1 MSVFLPDDFDARRPL
16 ALIAGQGNYPVL
28 LAQRAR
34 NAGIQLRL
42 IELGGETSPE
52 LIESFPDDK
61 RTSVKVGQIGKLLKE
76 LKKFDAGYAVMAGQV
91 TPGKLFKGLHP
102 DLKAIRMLAGL
113 DRKNAETIF
122 GAIGD
127 EIEKAG
133 VQLLDARIFMDD
145 DLAEEGAM
153 VKGKEKIEP
162 EHLAHGIEIARE
174 NARLDVGQG
183 VVVSR
188 GTVLAVEAFEGTNAM
203 LERAG
208 KFGAKNCLFV
218 KLGKPKQDTRFDVP
232 VFGLQTLK
240 TLSEAN
246 IKNVALA
253 SGSVLILD
261 KGTVIKEAKKLG
273 IRCHRGETLN
283 FSSCYFTQKY

>member
-1 MSVFLPDDFDARRPL
+1 MSRFLPDSFDPTRPL
-16 ALIAGQGNYPVL
+16 ALIAGKGLYPVL
-28 LAQRAR
+28 LAERAR
-34 NAGIQLRL
+34 NAGVPLRL

-52 LIESFPDDK
+52 LVSSFPESE
-61 RTSVKVGQIGKLLKE
+61 RSAVKVGQVGKLLKE
-76 LKKFDAGYAVMAGQV
+76 LKRLGAGYAVMAGQV

-133 VQLLDARIFMDD
+133 IHLLDARVFMDE
-145 DLAEEGAM
+145 DLAEEGIMA
-153 VKGKEKIEP
+153 KGKEKIDP

-183 VVVSR
+183 VVVSQ

-232 VFGLQTLK
+232 VFGLQTLLAMK
-240 TLSEAN
+240 EAG
-246 IKNVALA
+246 IKSVALE
-253 SGSVLILD
+253 G
-261 KGTVIKEAKKLG
+261 GTVLLLDRNEVIANAKKNQV
-273 IRCHRGETLN
+273 TL
-283 FSSCYFTQKY
+283 FGVKV

>member
-1 MSVFLPDDFDARRPL
+1 MSRFLPDDFDASQPL
-16 ALIAGQGNYPVL
+16 ALIAGQGDYPIL
-28 LAQRAR
+28 LAERAR
-34 NAGIQLRL
+34 KAGINLRL

-52 LIESFPDDK
+52 LVSSFSDNE
-61 RTSVKVGQIGKLLKE
+61 RSAVKVGQVGKLLKE

-113 DRKNAETIF
+113 DRRNAETIF

-127 EIEKAG
+127 EIEQAG
-133 VQLLDARIFMDD
+133 VHLLDARVFMDE
-145 DLAEEGAM
+145 DLAEEGVM
-153 VKGKEKIEP
+153 VKGKEKVET

-203 LERAG
+203 IERAG
-208 KFGAKNCLFV
+208 QFGAKICLFV
-218 KLGKPKQDTRFDVP
+218 KLGKPKQDARFDVP
-232 VFGLQTLK
+232 VFGLK
-240 TLSEAN
+240 TLQVM
-246 IKNVALA
+246 KN
-253 SGSVLILD
+253 SGILSAVLQSNHVLILN
-261 KGTVIKEAKKLG
+261 KEKVLQEAKDKK
-273 IRCHRGETLN
+273 ITLIGV
-283 FSSCYFTQKY
+283 

>member
-1 MSVFLPDDFDARRPL
+1 MSRFLPEKFDASRPL
-16 ALIAGQGNYPVL
+16 ALIAGQGQYPLL
-28 LAQRAR
+28 LAERAR
-34 NAGIQLRL
+34 KAGISLRL
-42 IELGGETSPE
+42 IELGGETSSE
-52 LIESFPDDK
+52 LISSFP
-61 RTSVKVGQIGKLLKE
+61 RNERSAVKVGQVGKLLKE
-76 LKKFDAGYAVMAGQV
+76 LKKFDARYAVMAGQV

-127 EIEKAG
+127 EIEKID
-133 VQLLDARIFMDD
+133 VHLLDARVFMDE
-145 DLAEEGAM
+145 DLASEGVM
-153 VKGKEKIEP
+153 VKGKEKIDP

-232 VFGLQTLK
+232 VFGVQTLK
-240 TLSEAN
+240 TLSEVN
-246 IKNVALA
+246 IKNVALE
-253 SGSVLILD
+253 SRSVLLLD
-261 KGTVIKEAKKLG
+261 KVEVLIQAKKLG
-273 IRCHRGETLN
+273 IGISGVKSLI
-283 FSSCYFTQKY
+283 

>member
-1 MSVFLPDDFDARRPL
+1 MSRFLPDNFDASLPL
-16 ALIAGQGNYPVL
+16 TLIAGQGLYPVL
-28 LAQRAR
+28 LAERAR
-34 NAGIQLRL
+34 EAKIPLRL
-42 IELGGETSPE
+42 IELGGETHPDLVS
-52 LIESFPDDK
+52 SFPEDE
-61 RTSVKVGQIGKLLKE
+61 RAAVKVGQVGKLLKE

-127 EIEKAG
+127 EIEKIG
-133 VQLLDARIFMDD
+133 VHLLDARVFMDE
-145 DLAEEGAM
+145 DLASEGVM
-153 VKGKEKIEP
+153 VKGKENIDP

-203 LERAG
+203 LDRAG

-218 KLGKPKQDTRFDVP
+218 KLGKPNQDTRFDVP

-240 TLSEAN
+240 ALSEVN
-246 IKNVALA
+246 INNVALE
-253 SGSVLILD
+253 SGSVLLLD
-261 KGTVIKEAKKLG
+261 KDEVMKKAKKLRIG
-273 IRCHRGETLN
+273 ISGIKSLT
-283 FSSCYFTQKY
+283 

>member
-1 MSVFLPDDFDARRPL
+1 MSLFLPDDFDASRPL
-16 ALIAGQGNYPVL
+16 ALIAGQGNYPIL
-28 LAQRAR
+28 LAERAR
-34 NAGIQLRL
+34 KAGVSIRL
-42 IELGGETSPE
+42 IGLGDETSPQ
-52 LIESFPDDK
+52 LIESFSNDEQS
-61 RTSVKVGQIGKLLKE
+61 TVKVGQVGKLLKE

-133 VQLLDARIFMDD
+133 IHLLDARVFMDE
-145 DLAEEGAM
+145 DLADEGTM
-153 VKGKEKIEP
+153 VKGKEKIES
-162 EHLAHGIEIARE
+162 EHLAHGIEVARK

-208 KFGAKNCLFV
+208 QFGAKNCLFI

-232 VFGLQTLK
+232 VFGMQTLYALK
-240 TLSEAN
+240 EAA
-246 IKNVALA
+246 IKNVALE
-253 SGSVLILD
+253 SGSVLLLN
-261 KGTVIKEAKKLG
+261 KEEVLKEARTQAIGILG
-273 IRCHRGETLN
+273 FL
-283 FSSCYFTQKY
+283 

>member
-1 MSVFLPDDFDARRPL
+1 MSFFLPDDFDASRTL
-16 ALIAGQGNYPVL
+16 TLIAGQGNYPIL
-28 LAQRAR
+28 LAKRAR
-34 NAGIQLRL
+34 NNGIKLRL
-42 IELGGETSPE
+42 IELGDETSPE
-52 LIESFPDDK
+52 LIESFSDYK
-61 RTSVKVGQIGKLLKE
+61 RSSVKVGQVGKLLKE
-76 LKKFDAGYAVMAGQV
+76 LKKFDTGYAVMAGQV

-133 VQLLDARIFMDD
+133 VHLLDARAFMDE

-153 VKGKEKIEP
+153 VKGKEKVEA

-261 KGTVIKEAKKLG
+261 KGTVINEAKKLG
-273 IRCHRGETLN
+273 VGVTGVKI
-283 FSSCYFTQKY
+283 

>member
-1 MSVFLPDDFDARRPL
+1 MSRFLPEKFDASRPL
-16 ALIAGQGNYPVL
+16 ALIAGQGQYPLL
-28 LAQRAR
+28 LAERAR
-34 NAGIQLRL
+34 KAGISLRL

-52 LIESFPDDK
+52 LISSFP
-61 RTSVKVGQIGKLLKE
+61 RNERSAVKVGQVGKLLKE

-122 GAIGD
+122 GAIAD
-127 EIEKAG
+127 EIEKIG
-133 VQLLDARIFMDD
+133 VHLLDARVFMDQ
-145 DLAEEGAM
+145 DLAESGVM

-162 EHLAHGIEIARE
+162 EHLTHGIEIARE

-232 VFGLQTLK
+232 VFGMQTLEK
-240 TLSEAN
+240 MKSAG
-246 IKNVALA
+246 IGNVAFEA
-253 SGSVLILD
+253 GSVLLLD
-261 KGTVIKEAKKLG
+261 KEQLLLTA
-273 IRCHRGETLN
+273 
-283 FSSCYFTQKY
+283 TQMGLSIQGFNQNI

>member
-1 MSVFLPDDFDARRPL
+1 MSQFLPENFDATRPL
-16 ALIAGQGNYPVL
+16 ALIAGQGQYPVL
-28 LAQRAR
+28 LAERAR
-34 NAGIQLRL
+34 QAGISVRL

-52 LIESFPDDK
+52 LVDSFAKDK
-61 RTSVKVGQIGKLLKE
+61 RSAVKVGQVGKLLKE
-76 LKKFDAGYAVMAGQV
+76 LKRLDAGYAVMAGQV

-113 DRKNAETIF
+113 ERKNAETIF

-133 VQLLDARIFMDD
+133 VHLLDARVFMDQ
-145 DLAEEGAM
+145 DLAEEGVM

-162 EHLAHGIEIARE
+162 EHLAHGIEIALE

-203 LERAG
+203 LDRAG

-218 KLGKPKQDTRFDVP
+218 KIGKPQQDTRFDVP
-232 VFGLQTLK
+232 VFGLQTLHAMK
-240 TLSEAN
+240 DAGIGTAALESGAVLLLDRDDVIREAGNQKITLM
-246 IKNVALA
+246 
-253 SGSVLILD
+253 
-261 KGTVIKEAKKLG
+261 G
-273 IRCHRGETLN
+273 IP
-283 FSSCYFTQKY
+283 K

>member
-52 LIESFPDDK
+52 LIESFSDDK
-61 RTSVKVGQIGKLLKE
+61 RTSVKVGQVGKLLKE

-91 TPGKLFKGLHP
+91 TPGILFKGLHP

-113 DRKNAETIF
+113 DRRNAETIF

-127 EIEKAG
+127 EIENVG
-133 VQLLDARIFMDD
+133 VQLLDARVFMDD

-240 TLSEAN
+240 TLSKAN

-273 IRCHRGETLN
+273 IGVTGVKN
-283 FSSCYFTQKY
+283 

>member
-1 MSVFLPDDFDARRPL
+1 MSRFLPENFDATRPL
-16 ALIAGQGNYPVL
+16 ALIAGQGQYPVL

-34 NAGIQLRL
+34 QAGISVRL

-52 LIESFPDDK
+52 LVDSFAMDE
-61 RTSVKVGQIGKLLKE
+61 RSAVKVGQVGKLLKE
-76 LKKFDAGYAVMAGQV
+76 LKRLEAGYAVMAGQV

-113 DRKNAETIF
+113 ERKNAETIF

-133 VQLLDARIFMDD
+133 VHLLDARVFMDQ
-145 DLAEEGAM
+145 DLVEEGVM

-232 VFGLQTLK
+232 VFGLQTLQAMK
-240 TLSEAN
+240 DAGIENA
-246 IKNVALA
+246 ALE
-253 SGSVLILD
+253 SVSVLLLD
-261 KGTVIKEAKKLG
+261 KSEVLKQAKKFG
-273 IRCHRGETLN
+273 IGLSGVKT
-283 FSSCYFTQKY
+283 

>member
-1 MSVFLPDDFDARRPL
+1 MSRFLPDNFDASRPL
-16 ALIAGQGNYPVL
+16 ALIAGQGNYPIL
-28 LAQRAR
+28 LAKRAR
-34 NAGIQLRL
+34 KAGISLRL

-52 LIESFPDDK
+52 LVSSFSENE
-61 RTSVKVGQIGKLLKE
+61 RTAVKVGQVGKLLKE
-76 LKKFDAGYAVMAGQV
+76 LKRLGACYAVMAGQV

-122 GAIGD
+122 GAIGN

-133 VQLLDARIFMDD
+133 VHLLDARIFMDE
-145 DLAEEGAM
+145 DLAEEGMM

-162 EHLAHGIEIARE
+162 DHLNHGIDIARE

-208 KFGAKNCLFV
+208 TFGAKNCLFV

-232 VFGLQTLK
+232 VFGSHTLQ
-240 TLSEAN
+240 SV
-246 IKNVALA
+246 IKSGIGTVALE
-253 SGSVLILD
+253 SSHVIMLD
-261 KGTVIKEAKKLG
+261 KKSLLIEAEKNKITLLG
-273 IRCHRGETLN
+273 I
-283 FSSCYFTQKY
+283 KK

>member
-1 MSVFLPDDFDARRPL
+1 MSRFLPEKFDASRPL
-16 ALIAGQGNYPVL
+16 ALIAGQGQYPLL
-28 LAQRAR
+28 LAERAR
-34 NAGIQLRL
+34 KAGISLRL
-42 IELGGETSPE
+42 IELGGETSSE
-52 LIESFPDDK
+52 LISSFP
-61 RTSVKVGQIGKLLKE
+61 RNERSAVKVGQVGKPLKE
-76 LKKFDAGYAVMAGQV
+76 LKKFDARYAVMAGQV

-127 EIEKAG
+127 EIEKID
-133 VQLLDARIFMDD
+133 VHLLDARVFMDE
-145 DLAEEGAM
+145 DLASEGVM
-153 VKGKEKIEP
+153 VKGKEKIDP

-232 VFGLQTLK
+232 VFGMQTLEK
-240 TLSEAN
+240 MKYAG
-246 IKNVALA
+246 IGNVAFED
-253 SGSVLILD
+253 GSVLLLD
-261 KGTVIKEAKKLG
+261 KEKLLLTATQMG
-273 IRCHRGETLN
+273 IGIQGFN
-283 FSSCYFTQKY
+283 QNI

>member
-1 MSVFLPDDFDARRPL
+1 MSRFLPDDFDPSRPL
-16 ALIAGQGNYPVL
+16 TLIAGQGIYPQL
-28 LAQRAR
+28 LAERAR
-34 NAGIQLRL
+34 KAGIPIRL
-42 IELGGETSPE
+42 IELGGETSNE
-52 LIESFPDDK
+52 LITSFPENQ
-61 RTSVKVGQIGKLLKE
+61 RSAVKVGQVGKLLKE
-76 LKKFDAGYAVMAGQV
+76 LKKLDAKYAVMAGQV

-122 GAIGD
+122 GAIGE

-133 VQLLDARIFMDD
+133 VHLLDARVFMDQ
-145 DLAEEGAM
+145 DLAEEGVM
-153 VKGKEKIEP
+153 VQGKEKIDA
-162 EHLAHGIEIARE
+162 EHLMHGVEIARE

-232 VFGLQTLK
+232 VFGLRTLQAMK
-240 TLSEAN
+240 EAGIGN
-246 IKNVALA
+246 AAVEA
-253 SGSVLILD
+253 GSVLLLEKNEIL
-261 KGTVIKEAKKLG
+261 KESQKSKIG
-273 IRCHRGETLN
+273 IQGI
-283 FSSCYFTQKY
+283 

>member
-1 MSVFLPDDFDARRPL
+1 MSRFLPGNFDASRHL
-16 ALIAGQGNYPVL
+16 ALIAGQGQYPVL
-28 LAQRAR
+28 LAERAR
-34 NAGIQLRL
+34 QAGISVRL
-42 IELGGETSPE
+42 IELGGETSTE
-52 LIESFPDDK
+52 LVDSFAKDH
-61 RTSVKVGQIGKLLKE
+61 RSVVKVGQVGKLLKE
-76 LKKFDAGYAVMAGQV
+76 LKRLGAGYAVMAGQV

-113 DRKNAETIF
+113 ERKNAETIF

-133 VQLLDARIFMDD
+133 IHLLDARVFMDQ
-145 DLAEEGAM
+145 DLAEEGVM
-153 VKGKEKIEP
+153 VKGKEKITP
-162 EHLAHGIEIARE
+162 EHLDHGVEIARE

-232 VFGLQTLK
+232 VFGLQTLQAMNDAGIG
-240 TLSEAN
+240 TA
-246 IKNVALA
+246 ALE
-253 SGSVLILD
+253 S
-261 KGTVIKEAKKLG
+261 GTVLLLDRDHITREADNLKITLIG
-273 IRCHRGETLN
+273 IP
-283 FSSCYFTQKY
+283 K

>member
-1 MSVFLPDDFDARRPL
+1 MSRFLPENFDRSKPL
-16 ALIAGQGNYPVL
+16 TLIAGKGTYPIL
-28 LAQRAR
+28 LAERAR
-34 NAGIQLRL
+34 SAGVSLRL
-42 IELGGETSPE
+42 IELGGETSEE
-52 LIESFPDDK
+52 LINSFPDHE
-61 RTSVKVGQIGKLLKE
+61 RSAVKVGQIGKLLKE
-76 LKKFDAGYAVMAGQV
+76 LKKFNSGYAVMAGQV
-91 TPGKLFKGLHP
+91 TPGKLFRGLHP

-133 VQLLDARIFMDD
+133 VHLLDARVFMDQ
-145 DLAEEGAM
+145 DLAEQGLLI
-153 VKGKEKIEP
+153 KGKEKIEP

-183 VVVSR
+183 VVVSQ

-218 KLGKPKQDTRFDVP
+218 KLGKPSQDTRFDVP
-232 VFGLQTLK
+232 VFGSK
-240 TLSEAN
+240 TLQAMRDGGVRN
-246 IKNVALA
+246 AALEI
-253 SGSVLILD
+253 GSVLVLNKPESI
-261 KGTVIKEAKKLG
+261 IEAKTLG
-273 IRCHRGETLN
+273 IGMTGFR
-283 FSSCYFTQKY
+283 

>member
-1 MSVFLPDDFDARRPL
+1 MSRFLPENFDRSKPL
-16 ALIAGQGNYPVL
+16 TLIAGKGTYPIL
-28 LAQRAR
+28 LAERAR
-34 NAGIQLRL
+34 SAGVSIRL
-42 IELGGETSPE
+42 IELGGETSEE
-52 LIESFPDDK
+52 LINSFPDHE
-61 RTSVKVGQIGKLLKE
+61 RSAVKVGQIGKLLKE
-76 LKKFDAGYAVMAGQV
+76 LKKFNSGYAVMAGQV
-91 TPGKLFKGLHP
+91 TPGKLFRGLHP

-133 VQLLDARIFMDD
+133 VHLLDARVFMDQ
-145 DLAEEGAM
+145 DLAEQGLLI
-153 VKGKEKIEP
+153 KGKEKIEP

-183 VVVSR
+183 VVVSQ

-218 KLGKPKQDTRFDVP
+218 KLGKPSQDTRFDVP
-232 VFGLQTLK
+232 VFGSK
-240 TLSEAN
+240 TLQAMRDGGVRN
-246 IKNVALA
+246 AALEI
-253 SGSVLILD
+253 GSVLVLNKPESI
-261 KGTVIKEAKKLG
+261 IEAKTLG
-273 IRCHRGETLN
+273 IGMTGFR
-283 FSSCYFTQKY
+283 